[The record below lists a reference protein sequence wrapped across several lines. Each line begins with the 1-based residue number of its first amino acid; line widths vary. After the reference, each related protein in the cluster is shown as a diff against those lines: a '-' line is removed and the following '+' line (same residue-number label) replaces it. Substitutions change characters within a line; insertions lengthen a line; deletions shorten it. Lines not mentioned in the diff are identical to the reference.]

1 MKQYYFL
8 FPPLQNV
15 LNSVWQIC
23 DKLWQ
28 KVCHT
33 FCSGIRS
40 QSNWNQIQTT
50 YWVSIVSISIVQ
62 FCFWIFSPQDGR
74 NPMWQ
79 MCDKCVTKSL
89 SHICHTLVTARFSI
103 PKSSDRVQRQDIS
116 MGGSAGPPR
125 HRKPSAEA
133 RFSLLSSFWPVLG
146 FVRLGFG
153 LTEPPNLK
161 IYISEAEKYKVEHL
175 IFQKHQKL
183 SVNSSWAPR
192 SMIFKR
198 IFLHS
203 KKIIVEQNDLT
214 L

>member
-1 MKQYYFL
+1 M
-8 FPPLQNV
+8 
-15 LNSVWQIC
+15 C
-23 DKLWQ
+23 AKLCQ
-28 KVCHT
+28 TVCHT

-40 QSNWNQIQTT
+40 QSNRNQIQTT
-50 YWVSIVSISIVQ
+50 HCVSIVSISIVH
-62 FCFWIFSPQDGR
+62 FSFWIFSPEDGR

-89 SHICHTLVTARFSI
+89 SHICHTLVTARFPI

-146 FVRLGFG
+146 FVRPGFD

-161 IYISEAEKYKVEHL
+161 IYISEAEKYKVEHH
-175 IFQKHQKL
+175 IFQKHQTL
-183 SVNSSWAPR
+183 SPNSSWAPR
-192 SMIFKR
+192 SMIFK
-198 IFLHS
+198 IFFCIA
-203 KKIIVEQNDLT
+203 K
-214 L
+214 

>member
-1 MKQYYFL
+1 
-8 FPPLQNV
+8 
-15 LNSVWQIC
+15 
-23 DKLWQ
+23 
-28 KVCHT
+28 
-33 FCSGIRS
+33 
-40 QSNWNQIQTT
+40 
-50 YWVSIVSISIVQ
+50 
-62 FCFWIFSPQDGR
+62 
-74 NPMWQ
+74 MWP

-89 SHICHTLVTARFSI
+89 SHICHTLVTARFPI

-153 LTEPPNLK
+153 LAEPQNPK
-161 IYISEAEKYKVEHL
+161 MYISEAEKYKVEHL

-192 SMIFKR
+192 SMILKR
-198 IFLHS
+198 IFFLRLK
-203 KKIIVEQNDLT
+203 KKIYPGTKRPHPLKDWNFKSLVWI
-214 L
+214 